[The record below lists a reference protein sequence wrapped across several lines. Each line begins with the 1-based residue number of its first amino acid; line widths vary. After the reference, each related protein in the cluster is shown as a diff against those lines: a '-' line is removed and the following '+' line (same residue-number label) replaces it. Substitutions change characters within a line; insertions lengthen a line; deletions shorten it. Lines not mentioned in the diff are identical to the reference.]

1 MKNQFQVQ
9 NFYLFCVLNS
19 RRNGDKFR
27 QISEKRFFIVVHLI
41 VLIISFVFVVDLQR
55 FEICQI
61 AEDFLGEILNFIIRQ
76 IPEIFKEKCINL
88 SEKIIPA
95 GM

>member
-1 MKNQFQVQ
+1 MEK
-9 NFYLFCVLNS
+9 VLQL
-19 RRNGDKFR
+19 DKF
-27 QISEKRFFIVVHLI
+27 FCCHALNCFI
-41 VLIISFVFVVDLQR
+41 LIISFVFVVDLQR
-55 FEICQI
+55 FDICQI
-61 AEDFLGEILNFIIRQ
+61 AEDFLREILNFIIRQ

>member
-1 MKNQFQVQ
+1 MEKIEIR
-9 NFYLFCVLNS
+9 NFCRAFNC
-19 RRNGDKFR
+19 
-27 QISEKRFFIVVHLI
+27 FI
-41 VLIISFVFVVDLQR
+41 LIISFVFVVDLQR

-61 AEDFLGEILNFIIRQ
+61 AEDFLREILNFIIRQ

>member
-1 MKNQFQVQ
+1 MEK
-9 NFYLFCVLNS
+9 VLQL
-19 RRNGDKFR
+19 DKFQR
-27 QISEKRFFIVVHLI
+27 KDFFIVVHLI
-41 VLIISFVFVVDLQR
+41 VCFDYSLFFVDLQR

-95 GM
+95 EM